1 MTHGPFTIDHW
12 WDSARGAY
20 RCNLVLGRI
29 QVSTVDTS
37 VYGSPVGAELLAW
50 REMAERLAGQ
60 LGEFQVP
67 VPPPQ
72 SFGLSH

>member
-12 WDSARGAY
+12 WDGTRGCH
-20 RCNLVLGRI
+20 RCNLALGRI

-50 REMAERLAGQ
+50 REMAERLAQ
-60 LGEFQVP
+60 LPEKEVP
-67 VPPPQ
+67 VSPPQ
-72 SFGLSH
+72 SFGMEW